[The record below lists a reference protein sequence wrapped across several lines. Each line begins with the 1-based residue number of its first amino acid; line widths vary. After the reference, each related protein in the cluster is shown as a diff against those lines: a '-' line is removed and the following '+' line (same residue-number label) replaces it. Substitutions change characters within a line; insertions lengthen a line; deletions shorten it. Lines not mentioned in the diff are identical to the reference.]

1 MSTAIPSPHAEPA
14 VVVARDREDVLVGG
28 EIVRHRRSVRIVH
41 WTVAVTFMAALLS
54 GMPIWTPVFGWMA
67 FLFGG
72 LSACRVVH
80 PWTGVAFSIGSVLLF
95 FQWVARMHLEPSE
108 RAWFGRRMLEYMRYQ
123 GDDSETGKYNGG
135 QKILFW
141 AVSLGMIGLLL
152 SGVLMWFPEV
162 FPPVLRRASYLLHD
176 FTFILFA
183 VAIVFHV
190 YLGTAAEP
198 GTFRS
203 MTRGTVTREWAR
215 FHHPRWYREV
225 TGDDPREQRPG

>member
-1 MSTAIPSPHAEPA
+1 VSTATPSPHAEPA
-14 VVVARDREDVLVGG
+14 IVVARDREDVLVGD
-28 EIVRHRRSVRIVH
+28 EIVRHRRSVRLVH
-41 WTVAVTFMAALLS
+41 WTVAVTFMASLLS
-54 GMPIWTPVFGWMA
+54 GMPIWTPIFGWMA

-72 LSACRVVH
+72 LAACRVVH
-80 PWTGVAFSIGSVLLF
+80 PWTGIAFSIASVVMF
-95 FQWVARMHLEPSE
+95 FQWVGRMHIEPSE
-108 RAWFGRRMLEYMRYQ
+108 RAWFGKRLLQYMRYQ
-123 GDDSETGKYNGG
+123 GDDSATGKYNGG

-141 AVSLGMIGLLL
+141 AVSLGMIGLLV
-152 SGVLMWFPEV
+152 SGAVMWFPAS
-162 FPPVLRRASYLLHD
+162 FPPFLRRSSYLLHD

-215 FHHPRWYREV
+215 FHHPRWYRDV
-225 TGDDPREQRPG
+225 TGDEP